1 MSIAGSS
8 PYGAGLGGVMAGD
21 WLKMEV
27 STPEKPE
34 VLAITVA
41 MGWDDPDLTVGKLFK
56 VWRWFDQHTESGNAC
71 SVSPALLDRIIGVS
85 GLSQAMADVGW
96 LEFDGTGITLPNFDR
111 HNGKTAKR
119 RAMTARRVAKH
130 AANAKANAPSVSESV
145 SPALPR
151 EEKRREEVKAKAT
164 VQPAAAQGDADGA
177 KLPKR
182 ITGKKSAGTESEF
195 ARFWAAYPV
204 KKGRAEAMKKWKAK
218 GCDAIA
224 DDIIAHVRR
233 MEAEDDQWKRGF
245 IPHGSTYVN
254 GELWNDEPYREKEA
268 AAVTAPPPKA
278 MGAKA
283 ALVQSE
289 TPLEAAVG
297 YIRQQYSLGAYG
309 EGEHALAEM
318 QRLIAEATE
327 KYRGSKNGE
336 A

>member
-1 MSIAGSS
+1 
-8 PYGAGLGGVMAGD
+8 MAN
-21 WLKMEV
+21 WIKMRV
-27 STPEKPE
+27 N
-34 VLAITVA
+34 L
-41 MGWDDPDLTVGKLFK
+41 WDDPRVGAMVEATDTCEAAVIGGLY
-56 VWRWFDQHTESGNAC
+56 WLWTAADQHSTDGFM
-71 SVSPALLDRIIGVS
+71 PAMTLRQLDRRS
-85 GLSQAMADVGW
+85 GIAGFGQALVDVDW
-96 LEFDGTGITLPNFDR
+96 LVVLEDGLQIARFEE
-111 HNGKTAKR
+111 HNGSSAKR
-119 RAMTARRVAKH
+119 RASESRRKMSARNADKLRTKAGHGAHLEKEIEKEEEE
-130 AANAKANAPSVSESV
+130 AKAKTLVH
-145 SPALPR
+145 
-151 EEKRREEVKAKAT
+151 
-164 VQPAAAQGDADGA
+164 PAAPAA
-177 KLPKR
+177 R
-182 ITGKKSAGTESEF
+182 ITGDKAKQTAVRFPE
-195 ARFWAAYPV
+195 FWAAYPV
-204 KKGRAEAMKKWKAK
+204 KKGRADAMKKWKAK

-254 GELWNDEPYREKEA
+254 GELWNDEPYREKDA

>member
-1 MSIAGSS
+1 
-8 PYGAGLGGVMAGD
+8 MAN
-21 WLKMEV
+21 WIKMRV
-27 STPEKPE
+27 N
-34 VLAITVA
+34 L
-41 MGWDDPDLTVGKLFK
+41 WDDPRVGAMVDATDTCEAAVIGGLY
-56 VWRWFDQHTESGNAC
+56 WLWTAADQHSTDGFM
-71 SVSPALLDRIIGVS
+71 PAMTLRQLDRRS
-85 GLSQAMADVGW
+85 GIAGFGQALVDVDW
-96 LEFDGTGITLPNFDR
+96 LVVLEDGLQIARFEE
-111 HNGKTAKR
+111 HNGASAKR
-119 RAMTARRVAKH
+119 RASESRRKMSARNADKVRTKSGHGAHLEKEREKEEEEAKAKTLVHPAAPAARREGGEMPEDMNLDTPAP
-130 AANAKANAPSVSESV
+130 KAPDQV
-145 SPALPR
+145 
-151 EEKRREEVKAKAT
+151 
-164 VQPAAAQGDADGA
+164 
-177 KLPKR
+177 PKR
-182 ITGKKSAGTESEF
+182 ITGDKAKQTTVRF
-195 ARFWAAYPV
+195 AEFWAAYPV

-254 GELWNDEPYREKEA
+254 GELWNDEPYREKDA

-318 QRLIAEATE
+318 QRMIAEATE